1 MREHSDCPPDPRVV
15 GLDALPELP
24 TLIERGQPVAIVASG
39 TERGASALLEAG
51 LVTVSERERA
61 DRFRLEQ
68 NRREHL
74 LGRSILRRVLGD
86 VLKLPPGAVP
96 IETNAQGKPYIDG
109 QACQFN
115 LTHSNG
121 WVAAAFCRGRRI
133 GVDIEATG
141 RIDAS
146 EAANLS
152 RLTLSQAEQRLLLS
166 APADARVDLFLRLWR
181 MKEAVLKAEGCGL
194 IDDLPSLDLAH
205 LMRRPQG
212 EVRFGGASWSVGEAS
227 PENLPPLAI
236 AIETFQ
242 DT

>member
-1 MREHSDCPPDPRVV
+1 MIAASIT
-15 GLDALPELP
+15 DANTADLLASKLTS
-24 TLIERGQPVAIVASG
+24 TL
-39 TERGASALLEAG
+39 
-51 LVTVSERERA
+51 ERERA

-68 NRREHL
+68 NRLEHL

-86 VLKLPPGAVP
+86 MLKLPPGAVP

-121 WVAAAFCRGRRI
+121 WVAAAFCMGRRI

-146 EAANLS
+146 EAENLS

-166 APADARVDLFLRLWR
+166 APADVRVDLFLRLWR

-194 IDDLPSLDLAH
+194 IDDLPGLDLAH
-205 LMRRPQG
+205 LMLRPQG
-212 EVRFGGASWSVGEAS
+212 EVRFGGASWSVSEER

-236 AIETFQ
+236 AIETSQ

>member
-1 MREHSDCPPDPRVV
+1 MREQSDCPPDPRVV
-15 GLDALPELP
+15 GLDALPELS
-24 TLIERGQPVAIVASG
+24 TLIERGQPVVIVASC

-51 LVTVSERERA
+51 LVSMSERERA
-61 DRFRLEQ
+61 DRFRLAQ

-86 VLKLPPGAVP
+86 VLKLPPRAVP
-96 IETNAQGKPYIDG
+96 ITTDAQGKPNVAG
-109 QACQFN
+109 QACHFN

-121 WVAAAFCRGRRI
+121 WVAAAFCMGRRI

-146 EAANLS
+146 EVANLS
-152 RLTLSQAEQRLLLS
+152 RLTLSQAEQHLLLS

-205 LMRRPQG
+205 LMLRPQG
-212 EVRFGGASWSVGEAS
+212 EVMFGGASWSVSEES

-236 AIETFQ
+236 AIETVQ

>member
-1 MREHSDCPPDPRVV
+1 MIAASIT
-15 GLDALPELP
+15 DANTADLLASKLTS
-24 TLIERGQPVAIVASG
+24 TL
-39 TERGASALLEAG
+39 
-51 LVTVSERERA
+51 ERERA

-68 NRREHL
+68 NRLEHL

-86 VLKLPPGAVP
+86 MLKLPPGAVP

-121 WVAAAFCRGRRI
+121 WVAAAFCMGRRI

-166 APADARVDLFLRLWR
+166 APADVRVDLFLRLWR

-194 IDDLPSLDLAH
+194 IDDLPGLDLAH
-205 LMRRPQG
+205 LMLRPQG
-212 EVRFGGASWSVGEAS
+212 EVRFGDASWSVSEER

-236 AIETFQ
+236 AIETSQ